1 MNTVRAL
8 VVASIVSLAAACS
21 STPSKPTSAPPPPPA
36 AASIDVTG
44 NWVVTVESQMGSQD
58 TTMKL
63 KQSGA
68 NLAGTMTSQ
77 MGSMDFTGTLVGR
90 DLKFGFNVN
99 AQGTDLRIDYIGTT
113 DGTTMSGKAVF
124 GSFGEGTFKGKR
136 Q

>member
-1 MNTVRAL
+1 L
-8 VVASIVSLAAACS
+8 
-21 STPSKPTSAPPPPPA
+21 
-36 AASIDVTG
+36 TG
-44 NWVVTVESQMGSQD
+44 NWIVTVESQMGSQD
-58 TTMKL
+58 TKMTL
-63 KQSGA
+63 KQSGG

-77 MGSMDFTGTLVGR
+77 MGSVDFTGTLVGK
-90 DLKFGFNVN
+90 DVKFGFNVN